1 MQNTEDLHEDA
12 IQREI
17 IMTMYATLNSNTCR
31 SLFAAAAFGVGAL
44 ASGHADAASQFQF
57 AMKRSTGLPATCA
70 ANAKA
75 TVKIQ
80 TVGFAE
86 KMTVT
91 VSGLKKGTALD
102 LFVIQV
108 PNFPFGIGWYVGD
121 LDLGDSGQVTKT
133 FISRFNDET
142 FAVAIGAVHAPV
154 EHPADGNL
162 NPVFK
167 PIHTF
172 HLGAWFNSP
181 ADAVANGCVATV
193 TPFNGEHTA
202 GIQVLSTNGF
212 GDLKGP
218 LSKIN

>member
-1 MQNTEDLHEDA
+1 MNSC
-12 IQREI
+12 
-17 IMTMYATLNSNTCR
+17 TMNR
-31 SLFAAAAFGVGAL
+31 SRAGLGAAVALGLIAL
-44 ASGHADAASQFQF
+44 ATGSADAASQATFP
-57 AMKRSTGLPATCA
+57 MKRSTGLPPTCA
-70 ANAKA
+70 PNAKA

-102 LFVIQV
+102 LFAIQV
-108 PNFPFGIGWYVGD
+108 PNAPFGVAWYVGD
-121 LDLGDSGQVTKT
+121 LDLGASGTVTKT

-142 FAVAIGAVHAPV
+142 FAVAVGAVHAPV

-181 ADAVANGCVATV
+181 ADAAANGCITTV

-218 LSKIN
+218 LSQID